1 MGAAGANPVTP
12 FRAVCA
18 VVLVLLALAA
28 LFAGSLTRHSY
39 DEQMRVIPDAPPS
52 KDFPLGTDELG
63 RDRLARLLYGARVSF
78 ALAPVAALLSVALAA
93 LLGGWAAFQGGWCE
107 RLITGTSNLTLSL
120 PWLFLLMGVRAALP
134 LNTSP
139 AASVSITFALLGV
152 LGWAGPAQVVRS
164 GVASLLASDFVRGAR
179 SRGVSKPRIL
189 LDLLP
194 NLRPALS
201 AQFWTSVPLF
211 ILAEA
216 NLGML
221 GLGVSEPLPSLG
233 NLLHGLESQ
242 VAGWDH
248 PFARYWLFAPVL
260 VLTLVLSCLR
270 ILFPSE
276 VHQ

>member
-1 MGAAGANPVTP
+1 VTP
-12 FRAVCA
+12 FQKACA
-18 VVLVLLALAA
+18 VILAALSLAA
-28 LFAGSLTRHSY
+28 LFAGSLAKHSY
-39 DEQMRVIPDAPPS
+39 DQQMRVIPDSPPS
-52 KDFPLGTDELG
+52 REFPLGTDELG
-63 RDRLARLLYGARVSF
+63 RDRFARLLYGARVSF

-93 LLGGWAAFQGGWCE
+93 LFGGLAGFRGGWLE
-107 RLITGTSNLTLSL
+107 RLVTGGSNLTLSL

-139 AASVSITFALLGV
+139 GVSVSITFALLGV

-164 GVASLLASDFVRGAR
+164 GVVSLLSSDYVRATR
-179 SRGVSKPRIL
+179 ARGVNMPRIL
-189 LDLLP
+189 FTHLLP
-194 NLRPALS
+194 NLRPVLS

-233 NLLHGLESQ
+233 NLLRGLESQ

-248 PFARYWLFAPVL
+248 PLAHYWLFAPVL
-260 VLTLVLSCLR
+260 LLAVVLTCLR